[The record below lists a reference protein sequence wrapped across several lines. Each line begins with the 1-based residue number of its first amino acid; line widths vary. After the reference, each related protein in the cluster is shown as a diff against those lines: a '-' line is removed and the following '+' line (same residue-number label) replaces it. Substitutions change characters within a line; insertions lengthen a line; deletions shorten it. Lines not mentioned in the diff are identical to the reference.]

1 MRASWRPILVCLMK
15 KDVRGKRNAGNTR
28 VGNAVPGVPSGGS
41 PNLYRGPP
49 SAAGTPGTAFPTVS
63 FVLTLERKPRLFD
76 QRKRPWGR
84 NDASRPAQM
93 PDLQQRRRGKSRTA
107 YYSKCYFTFYREH
120 CQAQLRKTRRR
131 FAENFVILSKGI
143 PEIGYQ
149 DLHRRGAQGSP
160 GQFAELATVRFNRLT
175 AMLFAPQAQIT
186 GRPLV
191 APMNRMTAPPDFVHL
206 GIGKPPSL

>member
-93 PDLQQRRRGKSRTA
+93 PDLQQRRRSKSRTA
-107 YYSKCYFTFYREH
+107 YYSKCYFTFYRDH
-120 CQAQLRKTRRR
+120 CQAQLCKMGRR

-149 DLHRRGAQGSP
+149 HRAGPAGQDGWFLYFSFPGDSSVTEKSPVEGRGIFLHKTNKRER
-160 GQFAELATVRFNRLT
+160 
-175 AMLFAPQAQIT
+175 
-186 GRPLV
+186 
-191 APMNRMTAPPDFVHL
+191 
-206 GIGKPPSL
+206 